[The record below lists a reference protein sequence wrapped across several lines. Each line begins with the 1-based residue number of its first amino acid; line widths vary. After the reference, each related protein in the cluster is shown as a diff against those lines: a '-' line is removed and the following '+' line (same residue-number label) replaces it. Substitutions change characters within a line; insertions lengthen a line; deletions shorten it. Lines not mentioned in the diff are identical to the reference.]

1 MAIALSGGYPTDSAA
16 ESLDGEQ
23 HLPRSAH
30 RLRLGQERIFSLVG
44 PSAAVPPKSGDISEI
59 AWSERMAT
67 AADQERAG
75 TAEAAGFDPGL
86 IRESFAHVAASP
98 GPAMEYFY
106 SRLFVRYPEMRS
118 MFPHSMHEHME
129 RMFTALEYIVW
140 NIDSPGPLTKFIG
153 QLGRDHRKFGVKERH
168 YESFLPVLVDTVRHF
183 CGHYWTEKT
192 QAAWDASLGHVTAV
206 MTAAARRDAVK
217 QPAWWIGEI
226 VQHDLRGPDLAVLTI
241 KPDQPLRYAPGQYLA
256 VQVPRWPRVWR
267 NFSIANAPRENG
279 LIDLHVRAV
288 PGGMVSGSLV
298 HRARPGDTL
307 LLGQPRGEMTAPQDP
322 GRDMLC
328 VAGGTGL
335 APVKAIIEGVIEAS
349 RSRRHPRIGL
359 LYGARTEKDLYDLT
373 ALRVLESAYPGL
385 MVTPVVS
392 GQPGYDGIRGTLP
405 EVSARYASCAG
416 KDIYV
421 CGPARMVVQ
430 TISVLVARAG
440 AGRIRH
446 DPVDAAGQPCGETY
460 SRN

>member
-1 MAIALSGGYPTDSAA
+1 MAIALSGAYPADSATD
-16 ESLDGEQ
+16 SLDGEQ
-23 HLPRSAH
+23 HLHRFAH
-30 RLRLGQERIFSLVG
+30 SPGPGWERIFSLVS
-44 PSAAVPPKSGDISEI
+44 PSAAVLAKSGDISEI
-59 AWSERMAT
+59 AWSERLAT

-86 IRESFAHVAASP
+86 IRESFAHVAASS

-106 SRLFVRYPEMRS
+106 SRLFIRYPDMRS
-118 MFPHSMHEHME
+118 MFPHSMQEHME
-129 RMFTALEYIVW
+129 RMFSAVEYIVW
-140 NIDSPGPLTKFIG
+140 NIDSPGALAKFLG
-153 QLGRDHRKFGVKERH
+153 ELGRDHRKFGVRERH
-168 YESFLPVLVDTVRHF
+168 YEFFLSVLVDTVRHF

-192 QAAWDASLGHVTAV
+192 EAAWDASLGQVTAV

-217 QPAWWIGEI
+217 QPAWWVGEI

-322 GRDMLC
+322 DREMLC

-335 APVKAIIEGVIEAS
+335 APVKAIIEAVIAAG

-359 LYGARTEKDLYDLT
+359 LYGARTEEGLYDLR
-373 ALRVLESAYPGL
+373 ALRALESAHPGL
-385 MVTPVVS
+385 VVTPVVS
-392 GQPGYDGIRGTLP
+392 GQPGYAGIRGTLP
-405 EVSARYASCAG
+405 EACARYASCEG
-416 KDIYV
+416 KDIYI
-421 CGPARMVVQ
+421 CGPAPMVLQ
-430 TISVLVARAG
+430 TISVLGVHAG
-440 AGRIRH
+440 PGRIRH
-446 DPVDAAGQPCGETY
+446 DPVGD
-460 SRN
+460 